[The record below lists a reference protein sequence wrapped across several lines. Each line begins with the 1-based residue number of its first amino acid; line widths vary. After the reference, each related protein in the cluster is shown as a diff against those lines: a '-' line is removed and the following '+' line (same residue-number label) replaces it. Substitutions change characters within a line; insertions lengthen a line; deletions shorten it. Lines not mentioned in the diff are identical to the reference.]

1 MVMLRNRQRGVVLIT
16 TLMLVIFMS
25 SLFVLMSKDTLV
37 NQKRIFYRTI
47 ENQSIDTILGLES
60 TYLYYIKNNSDMSFN
75 QTFFNNLS
83 NSRINKYLID
93 MFPDASIDIS
103 LKDNTNC
110 LNINSVVSISRNDE
124 EIEYIKN
131 DTNVSYIYNYL
142 NLNNIDP
149 IIISEFLDQV
159 LDWIDTDDEP
169 RSYGIED
176 YFYTGPLSINKQYT
190 GKRLFFNKNELLTLP
205 ALSQFDINKL
215 NHICVHPYS
224 TKQLI
229 NINSLVLDDYI
240 LVQSL
245 YPDFSADEAKL
256 FIKEIPLSRIRNK
269 SELSRIYNDYNLDNL
284 DLFIYKTGFFQIKTK
299 VRYRDFDFSVTSF
312 INDLNSNSKI
322 SHRHYNND

>member
-1 MVMLRNRQRGVVLIT
+1 MLRNRQRGVVLIT

-25 SLFVLMSKDTLV
+25 SLFVLMSKDALV

-75 QTFFNNLS
+75 QSFFNNLD
-83 NSRINKYLID
+83 NSRINKYLNDI
-93 MFPDASIDIS
+93 FPDANIDIS

-110 LNINSVVSISRNDE
+110 LNINSVVSLSRNDE
-124 EIEYIKN
+124 EIDYIKN
-131 DTNVSYIYNYL
+131 ETNVSYIYNYL

-215 NHICVHPYS
+215 NHICVHPHS
-224 TKQLI
+224 TKLLI
-229 NINSLVLDDYI
+229 NINSLVLDDHM

-245 YPDFSADEAKL
+245 YPEFSADEAKL
-256 FIKEIPLSRIRNK
+256 FIKEIDKYVREQLSADGTKYEIAPIVAPAYHSTGTAFWK
-269 SELSRIYNDYNLDNL
+269 DNQ
-284 DLFIYKTGFFQIKTK
+284 FIAKGNYVTKGDNTSIKTYEIDN
-299 VRYRDFDFSVTSF
+299 VLV
-312 INDLNSNSKI
+312 IGE
-322 SHRHYNND
+322 

>member
-25 SLFVLMSKDTLV
+25 SLFVLMSKDALV

-124 EIEYIKN
+124 E
-131 DTNVSYIYNYL
+131 
-142 NLNNIDP
+142 
-149 IIISEFLDQV
+149 
-159 LDWIDTDDEP
+159 
-169 RSYGIED
+169 
-176 YFYTGPLSINKQYT
+176 
-190 GKRLFFNKNELLTLP
+190 
-205 ALSQFDINKL
+205 
-215 NHICVHPYS
+215 
-224 TKQLI
+224 
-229 NINSLVLDDYI
+229 
-240 LVQSL
+240 
-245 YPDFSADEAKL
+245 
-256 FIKEIPLSRIRNK
+256 
-269 SELSRIYNDYNLDNL
+269 
-284 DLFIYKTGFFQIKTK
+284 
-299 VRYRDFDFSVTSF
+299 
-312 INDLNSNSKI
+312 
-322 SHRHYNND
+322 

>member
-1 MVMLRNRQRGVVLIT
+1 MLKNRQRGVVLIT

-25 SLFVLMSKDTLV
+25 SLFVLMSKDALV

-47 ENQSIDTILGLES
+47 QNQSIDTILGLES
-60 TYLYYIKNNSDMSFN
+60 EYLYYIKNNSDMSFN

-83 NSRINKYLID
+83 NSSINKYLID
-93 MFPDASIDIS
+93 IFPDASIDIS

-110 LNINSVVSISRNDE
+110 LNMNSVVSLSNNNE
-124 EIEYIKN
+124 EIEYTKN

-159 LDWIDTDDEP
+159 LDWIDTDDVP

-176 YFYTGPLSINKQYT
+176 YFYTGPLSVNKQYT

-205 ALSQFDINKL
+205 ALSQFDIKKL

-224 TKQLI
+224 TKLLI
-229 NINSLVLDDYI
+229 NINSLVLDDYKLI
-240 LVQSL
+240 QSL
-245 YPDFSADEAKL
+245 YPEFSAEDAKL
-256 FIKEIPLSRIRNK
+256 FIQEIPLTTIRSK
-269 SELSRIYNDYNLDNL
+269 SELSTIYNDYNLDNL
-284 DLFIYKTGFFQIKTK
+284 DLFIYKAGFFQIKTK

-322 SHRHYNND
+322 SHRHYNDD